1 MCTKS
6 ACKAITAASIAGILT
21 YAVCKAS
28 SRQKRRLKVKAAKL
42 LKSCEGFADIMSSM
56 LHKCC

>member
-6 ACKAITAASIAGILT
+6 VCKAITAASLAGILT

-28 SRQKRRLKVKAAKL
+28 SRQKRRLKIKASKL
-42 LKSCEGFADIMSSM
+42 LKSCEGVIDVMSSM